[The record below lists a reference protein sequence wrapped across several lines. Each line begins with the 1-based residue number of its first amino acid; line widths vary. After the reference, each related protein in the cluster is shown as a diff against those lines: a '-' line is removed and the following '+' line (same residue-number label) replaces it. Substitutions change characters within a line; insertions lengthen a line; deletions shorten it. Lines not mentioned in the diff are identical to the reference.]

1 MALKSLFPEDI
12 MLHSASSGKESL
24 SLETVASKLD
34 YFVAQIQLV
43 HWQTPSHAE
52 HTALNFY
59 DTVHD
64 FKDDV
69 MEKLM
74 GYTGRKV
81 KSFPRLPI
89 KDNVVA
95 SNIVTE
101 VKNFAHELMEWAE
114 ENRYCDVEN
123 IAQSLSGEAA
133 KTLYLL
139 TQS

>member
-1 MALKSLFPEDI
+1 MALKSLFPDDMI
-12 MLHSASSGKESL
+12 TKSSEQL

-52 HTALNFY
+52 HSALNFY
-59 DTVHD
+59 DTVFD

-81 KSFPRLPI
+81 KAFSRIPI
-89 KDNVVA
+89 KDNVMA
-95 SNIVTE
+95 SSIVTE
-101 VKNFAHELMEWAE
+101 VKNFSHELMEWAE
-114 ENRYCDVEN
+114 QNRYCDVEN
-123 IAQSLSGEAA
+123 ISQALSGEAA

>member
-1 MALKSLFPEDI
+1 MALFPEK
-12 MLHSASSGKESL
+12 MMAKQSSGSMT
-24 SLETVASKLD
+24 LEAIASRLD
-34 YFVAQIQLV
+34 YFEAQVQLV

-52 HTALNFY
+52 HSALNFY

-74 GYTGRKV
+74 GYMGQKV
-81 KSFPRLPI
+81 KAFKREPVT
-89 KDNVVA
+89 DNMPA
-95 SNIVTE
+95 SRIVME
-101 VKNFAHELMEWAE
+101 VSQFAYKLGEWAE
-114 ENRYCDVEN
+114 SNGYCDVKN
-123 IAQSLSGEAA
+123 ISDTLSGEAA